1 MFMGDVADFQAISFH
16 ANNPNCPGVTDEYL
30 LAKQCIQRWR
40 RAFPKA
46 KVCIGN
52 HDERVI
58 RLAESVNIPT
68 KFLRDFS
75 EIWKTSGWEWD
86 YDFIID
92 NVYYFHG
99 TGNGGT
105 HPAWNVMSK
114 QLMSV
119 VMGHLHSRAGIK
131 WKVNPQKR
139 IFGMDVGCVD
149 KDTEYLSPEGWV
161 SISNYKNDTD
171 VAQYNGDGTI
181 SFIKPSKY
189 IVAKADYLNHFETK
203 YGVSQTLCDNHN
215 VIYIN
220 RSGKLCSTKALD
232 VFKQHKRDSNGFR
245 GKFIT
250 SFEPTSEG
258 TVIPLTDDELKL
270 QVAFIADGTLGDGFP
285 RIVLRKKRKKKA
297 LKELL
302 YKTSVT
308 FKESTY
314 KNGDTSFWFKP
325 PLSVKEF
332 PLDWYYKASV
342 HQLELIANE
351 SLLWDGDQKNRFYS
365 MSKVNADFIQYAF
378 AGSNRRASISQDK
391 DECYKVIVSQTTNL
405 VGIASTD
412 KCEIKKV
419 KAVDGYKYCFE
430 VPSHMLVLRKDGC
443 IFVTGNCGID
453 VKAYQFA
460 YGRHCKEKPVLA
472 CGVVID
478 GIPYHEIMPASDGE
492 KYCKENFEGK

>member
-1 MFMGDVADFQAISFH
+1 MSRVICIGDLHCPAEHPAYLQFCQDIKRKYRCNEVMFMGDVADFQAISFH

-139 IFGMDVGCVD
+139 IFGMDVGC
-149 KDTEYLSPEGWV
+149 
-161 SISNYKNDTD
+161 
-171 VAQYNGDGTI
+171 
-181 SFIKPSKY
+181 
-189 IVAKADYLNHFETK
+189 
-203 YGVSQTLCDNHN
+203 
-215 VIYIN
+215 
-220 RSGKLCSTKALD
+220 
-232 VFKQHKRDSNGFR
+232 
-245 GKFIT
+245 
-250 SFEPTSEG
+250 
-258 TVIPLTDDELKL
+258 
-270 QVAFIADGTLGDGFP
+270 
-285 RIVLRKKRKKKA
+285 
-297 LKELL
+297 
-302 YKTSVT
+302 
-308 FKESTY
+308 
-314 KNGDTSFWFKP
+314 
-325 PLSVKEF
+325 
-332 PLDWYYKASV
+332 
-342 HQLELIANE
+342 
-351 SLLWDGDQKNRFYS
+351 
-365 MSKVNADFIQYAF
+365 
-378 AGSNRRASISQDK
+378 
-391 DECYKVIVSQTTNL
+391 
-405 VGIASTD
+405 
-412 KCEIKKV
+412 
-419 KAVDGYKYCFE
+419 
-430 VPSHMLVLRKDGC
+430 
-443 IFVTGNCGID
+443 GID

-492 KYCKENFEGK
+492 KYCKENFERK